1 MNPQIA
7 YESVQ
12 QTLRI
17 LIPEFIVLAAGVAMM
32 TAAPFF
38 RWPRRTWCAIGAGA
52 LTAALL
58 ALLAVS
64 GWQTDMY
71 ASVALNDSLGF
82 YGRLVVLLSGLILLA
97 LAHDEPADDTAGE
110 FFGAFLMINA
120 GAMLVT
126 TANELVFLFVGL
138 ELVSMPTYLLLYLT
152 RRTSTTQETA
162 TKYFYLSIFS
172 SGLLLYGL
180 AFLYGVAG
188 VSNLKALATLCR
200 WLVPTRSRTRS
211 LAWSPWCSCWRAS
224 VSGSRRSP
232 STSMLPTSTRDLPR
246 SWPPCCRGCP
256 RVSGSWRWSGR
267 SPR

>member
-17 LIPEFIVLAAGVAMM
+17 LIPELIVLAAGVAMM

-138 ELVSMPTYLLLYLT
+138 ELVSMPTYMLLYLT

-188 VSNLKALATLCR
+188 VSNLKALATL
-200 WLVPTRSRTRS
+200 
-211 LAWSPWCSCWRAS
+211 
-224 VSGSRRSP
+224 
-232 STSMLPTSTRDLPR
+232 
-246 SWPPCCRGCP
+246 SWFLHL
-256 RVSGSWRWSGR
+256 
-267 SPR
+267 